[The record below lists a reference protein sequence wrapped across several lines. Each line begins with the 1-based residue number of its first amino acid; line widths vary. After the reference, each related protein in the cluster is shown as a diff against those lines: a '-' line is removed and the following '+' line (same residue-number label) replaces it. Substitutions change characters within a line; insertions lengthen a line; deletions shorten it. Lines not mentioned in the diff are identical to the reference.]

1 MEKESKFEVL
11 SGREQILRR
20 PQMWISSCDPL
31 SKDFFIVEDGK
42 VHLKT
47 ITYVPAVRKIIDEV
61 LDNSIDV
68 LVKHSNSSGTIKVK
82 MSDDSVCIEDDG
94 IGISVTKKSKADI
107 TDTTLSEAEKERIA
121 SIYLPEHAWTRIF
134 AGSNFQDSE
143 DKTTIGNHGVGS
155 VATNIFSKKFVGH
168 TDDGKKCCTVT
179 STNNMEKTVTKVG
192 KSCGKSGTKVEFYP
206 DLGRFKLEKL
216 EKVYHDLMYQRLIC
230 LAITFPKIKFYF
242 NGEKISV
249 NDKKFLS
256 MFSEHIEFQNFDKGF
271 VGIFPNESDE
281 FTFLTYV
288 NGLALTRG
296 GTHVDFIVN
305 QIVNPIRDKLCKKYK
320 TLKPADIRNKFTA
333 VIFLRDFPNT
343 KFDSQTKETLTNS
356 ASDVSKYLG
365 NSIDFEKFAK
375 QILKNEAIVNPIIEM
390 FKLKEELKSRQ
401 ELKQSKKV
409 KVRSDK
415 YMSPIGEK
423 KYLALCE
430 GASAMS
436 GISGCVGRKGIG
448 YYACRGLAINAFNS
462 SIQKIA
468 ANQEFKDIMNI
479 LELDI
484 TKDSADKTIAFDKV
498 MLTSDSDVDGSHI
511 CSMLLGWFEKFAPN
525 LFAEGKICR
534 LVTPLIIIQDSKGR
548 IVKYFLSLQEFK
560 EYEKSGK
567 KIPGKIIYLKGLG
580 SWERTDLQYLID
592 TYGFENFVFYYKMDE
607 EGKICLENWL
617 VDENVDKRK
626 EYIKSFDFD
635 INAV

>member
-1 MEKESKFEVL
+1 MENKFEVL

-20 PQMWISSCDPL
+20 PQMWVSSCDEL

-47 ITYVPAVRKIIDEV
+47 ITYIPAVRKIIDEV

-68 LVKHSNSSGTIKVK
+68 LVKHSNSCGTIKVK
-82 MSDDSVCIEDDG
+82 MTDNSVYIEDDG
-94 IGISVTKKSKADI
+94 IGISVTKKNRSEI
-107 TDTTLSEAEKERIA
+107 TDTTLSEAEKDRIA

-143 DKTTIGNHGVGS
+143 NKTTIGNHGVGS

-168 TDDGKKCCTVT
+168 TDDGKKSCTVT
-179 STNNMEKTVTKVG
+179 SIDNMEKTTTKVG
-192 KSCGKSGTKVEFYP
+192 KSSGKTGTWVEFYP
-206 DLGRFKLEKL
+206 DLQRFKLEKL
-216 EKVYHDLMYQRLIC
+216 EKVYHDLMFQRLIC

-242 NGEKISV
+242 NGNRILV

-256 MFSEHIEFQNFDKGF
+256 MFSEHIEFQSFDRGF

-281 FTFLTYV
+281 FNFLTYV

-343 KFDSQTKETLTNS
+343 KFDSQTKETLTNA

-375 QILKNEAIVNPIIEM
+375 QILKNEAIINPIVDM

-401 ELKQSKKV
+401 ELKQSKKA

-415 YMSPIGEK
+415 YMAPIGQR

-436 GISGCVGRKGIG
+436 GISGCVGRQGIG

-484 TKDSADKTIAFDKV
+484 TKDSNDKKIAFDKV

-511 CSMLLGWFEKFAPN
+511 CSMLLGWFAKFAPN
-525 LFAEGKICR
+525 LFDEGKICR
-534 LVTPLIIIQDSKGR
+534 LVTPLIIVQDNKGK

-560 EYEKSGK
+560 DYEKSGK
-567 KIPGKIIYLKGLG
+567 KIPGKLTYLKGLG

-592 TYGFENFVFYYKMDE
+592 TYGFDNFVFDYKMTDD
-607 EGKICLENWL
+607 GKIYLKNWL